1 MKRYSNLYDQI
12 ISIDNLSLAFD
23 RATKHKKWRL
33 NIQRCMAHKDEII
46 QSIHTTLKRGHY
58 HTSKYKTKIIHEP
71 KERIIYVLPFAP
83 DRVVHHAIMR
93 IIEPIF
99 ESKLIY
105 DTYACRTG
113 KGQIKASDRCLE
125 YTKKYKYVLQLDI
138 SKFYPSINHT
148 ILKQQL
154 CKIFKDKRLLDLL
167 FEIIDSIEGNYNV
180 PIGNFLSQWFG
191 NIYLNVFDRFI
202 IKQGFSKLV
211 RYCDDIL
218 VFSDDKQALAELKDK
233 AKEYL
238 HSELELR
245 LSRADIIKTT
255 RGVKFLGYRHFPQGY
270 RLLKKVTALRIKR
283 RLKHLPEKLERNTI
297 RVSKA
302 KGQVASALGWL
313 THCNG
318 YNLQQS
324 LNIAHLCRLTNVR
337 TDDLV
342 KDVDDIL
349 ETKEKL
355 GVRVPI
361 SVLVNKPVVFYG
373 AKICNK
379 KSKEFLRIH
388 FKLLDK
394 DLNEVP
400 TVYVSFTESKRL
412 IFLLTKYS
420 EQMPFTGKLIQTT
433 KAYCLTSIRS
443 NEMKG
448 FPKHLNSK
456 KDYLYIRAHFDRELW
471 LPEYQKLLDSRFDWF
486 FVEDLESKEQ
496 GIEDDTHKIV
506 ETTDTE
512 TQTTKYAQYEYRENP
527 TAKIFRIGFTV
538 AEVEELMNEE

>member
-12 ISIDNLSLAFD
+12 ISLDNLSAAFD
-23 RATKHKKWRL
+23 RATKHKKWRY
-33 NIQRCMAHKDEII
+33 NIQRCIAHKAEII

-93 IIEPIF
+93 VIEPIF
-99 ESKLIY
+99 ERKLIY
-105 DTYACRTG
+105 DTYACRIG
-113 KGQIKASDRCLE
+113 KGQIKASDRCSE
-125 YTKKYKYVLQLDI
+125 YTKKYRYVLQLDI

-154 CKIFKDKRLLDLL
+154 TTIFKDKKLLALL
-167 FEIIDSIEGNYNV
+167 YEIIDSIEGNYNV

-191 NIYLNVFDRFI
+191 NIYLNVFDRYL

-218 VFSDDKQALAELKDK
+218 IFSDDKNTLADLKNKAISFLHTELDLK
-233 AKEYL
+233 
-238 HSELELR
+238 
-245 LSRADIIKTT
+245 LSRADIIKTSK
-255 RGVKFLGYRHFPQGY
+255 GVKFLGYRHFPEGY
-270 RLLKKVTALRIKR
+270 RLLKKVTAQRIKR
-283 RLKHLPEKLERNTI
+283 RLKHLPQKIESNKI
-297 RVSKA
+297 RITKA

-313 THCNG
+313 QHCNG

-324 LNIAHLCRLTNVR
+324 LDIAYLCRLTNVR
-337 TDDLV
+337 TNFLV
-342 KDVDDIL
+342 KDIDDIL

-379 KSKEFLRIH
+379 KTKEFLRIH
-388 FKLLDK
+388 FKLLNNR
-394 DLNEVP
+394 LEEVP

-412 IFLLTKYS
+412 IYLLTKYS

-443 NEMKG
+443 NTMKG

-456 KDYLYIRAHFDRELW
+456 KDYLYIRKNFDRELW

-486 FVEDLESKEQ
+486 FVSELESKEQ
-496 GIEDDTHKIV
+496 GIEDETHKIV

-512 TQTTKYAQYEYRENP
+512 TQTIKYSQYEWKENP

-538 AEVEELMNEE
+538 NEVETLMQD

>member
-1 MKRYSNLYDQI
+1 MKRYGNLYDQI
-12 ISIDNLSLAFD
+12 ISIENLGYAFD
-23 RATKHKKWRL
+23 RATKHKKWRY
-33 NIQRCMAHKDEII
+33 NIQRCMAHKNEII
-46 QSIHTTLKRGHY
+46 QSIHTTLKRGNY
-58 HTSKYKTKIIHEP
+58 HTSKYKTKVIHEP
-71 KERIIYVLPFAP
+71 KERLIYVLPFAP

-93 IIEPIF
+93 VIEPIF

-125 YTKKYKYVLQLDI
+125 YTKKYKYCLQLDI

-154 CKIFKDKRLLDLL
+154 CCIFKDKRLLNLL

-191 NIYLNVFDRFI
+191 NIYLNVFDRFLI
-202 IKQGFSKLV
+202 RQGFSKIV

-218 VFSDDKQALAELKDK
+218 VFSDDKNALADLRDK
-233 AKEYL
+233 AKDFL
-238 HSELELR
+238 LSELDLR

-255 RGVKFLGYRHFPQGY
+255 KGIKFLGYRHFPQGY
-270 RLLKKVTALRIKR
+270 RLLKRATALRIKR
-283 RLKHLPEKLERNTI
+283 RLNHLPSKIECNKI
-297 RVSKA
+297 RITKA

-324 LNIAHLCRLTNVR
+324 LNFAFLCRLTNVR

-342 KDVDDIL
+342 KDIDDIL
-349 ETKEKL
+349 EPKEKL

-361 SVLVNKPVVFYG
+361 SVLIDKPVVFYG

-379 KSKEFLRIH
+379 KQKEFLRIH
-388 FKLLDK
+388 FKLLDRK
-394 DLNEVP
+394 LEEVP
-400 TVYVSFTESKRL
+400 TVYITFTESKRL
-412 IFLLTKYS
+412 IYLLTKYS
-420 EQMPFTGKLIQTT
+420 DQMPFTGKIIQTT

-443 NEMKG
+443 TTMKG

-456 KDYLYIRAHFDRELW
+456 KDYLYIKAHFDRELW
-471 LPEYQKLLDSRFDWF
+471 LPEFKKLLDSRFDWF
-486 FVEDLESKEQ
+486 FDKDLESKDE
-496 GIEDDTHKIV
+496 GIEDATHKIV
-506 ETTDTE
+506 ETSDTE
-512 TQTTKYAQYEYRENP
+512 TQTIKYAQYEWKENE

-538 AEVEELMNEE
+538 AEVEELMNEK